1 MNSLPKVS
9 IFLTTY
15 NHVSYIEA
23 CINSCINQTYENIEI
38 CISDDC
44 SMDGTPKI
52 LTTFAAKYP
61 NKIRLNLNQENLGLK
76 YNAPIALSMC
86 SGEYI
91 CGFSG
96 DDIMHPTK
104 IERQVME
111 FMENKRLVLCG
122 HGINYIDAAG
132 NFIYE
137 CVPSIKEGVG
147 VLNWLKS
154 GVKTHAVSIMFR
166 ANRVPPF
173 GFDLRLNSGEKK
185 LFIDIIGAD
194 GEFLFLNDALVDYR
208 RHGHNLSK
216 DYRTIEDSMM
226 FLSIL
231 DKEFNYIPTR
241 YINEVKSSIYFSEF
255 AYFLKR
261 KNYKKSVI
269 KVFHCFFFSPKV
281 FIRRLFLL
289 LGRKSLN

>member
-1 MNSLPKVS
+1 MDTMPKVS

-15 NHVSYIEA
+15 NHASYIEA
-23 CINSCINQTYENIEI
+23 CINSCLNQTYQNIEI
-38 CISDDC
+38 CVSDDC
-44 SMDGTPKI
+44 SIDGTPEI
-52 LTTFAAKYP
+52 LTIYAAKFP
-61 NKIRLNLNQENLGLK
+61 DKIRLNLNQVNMGLK
-76 YNAPIALSMC
+76 YNAPKALSMC

-111 FMENKRLVLCG
+111 FLKKKRLVLCG
-122 HGINYIDAAG
+122 HGINYIDAES

-137 CVPSIKEGVG
+137 SRPSVKEGVG
-147 VLNWLKS
+147 ILNWLKS
-154 GVKTHAVSIMFR
+154 GVKTYAVSIMVR
-166 ANRVPPF
+166 ADRVPSF

-185 LFIDIIGAD
+185 FFIDIIGED
-194 GEFLFLNDALVDYR
+194 GEFLFLNDTLVDYR

-216 DYRTIEDSMM
+216 DYRTIEDSMI

-231 DKEFNYIPTR
+231 KEEFKFIPVG
-241 YINEVKSSIYFSEF
+241 YINEVRSSIYFSEF

-261 KNYKKSVI
+261 KKYMRSI
-269 KVFHCFFFSPKV
+269 TKVMNCLLCSPKV
-281 FIRRLFLL
+281 FIQRLFLI
-289 LGRKSLN
+289 LGGKGLN